1 MFTNSRSSAS
11 KSPVGDADFMTITQT
26 NLVSRRVID
35 TPPSATVAIA
45 DAASEM
51 RRRGI
56 DVVDFSAGRAAE
68 HTPEYIIAAAVRALE
83 AGDTHQTPA
92 AGKPAYRAACA
103 AKLLRDNGITA
114 DPETEIIATLGC
126 KQGLTLALLALLD
139 PGDEIIVEDPGFVSY
154 VATIGLMGARA
165 VPVPLRA
172 ENRFRWD
179 IDELEKAIGPR
190 TRAILLCSPQNPTGV
205 VHTHEDLL
213 QIATLACRHNLA
225 VISDEIYERNTWD
238 GRRHIGIATIPGMA
252 ERTVTLM
259 GLTKSFSM
267 GGWRIGFAFAPA
279 AIVSAMVT
287 LQQHLMTCAGSFTQ
301 AGALVALGENAPPQL
316 QALWEDWEL
325 RCRFMSEAI
334 DQLPGVSCAVP
345 EGGFYSWADVRG
357 LGISS
362 VELSEYLIRD
372 YAVAVVPGSAFGT
385 HGEGYLRLTCVRSW
399 DEIRRGLSRI
409 TEAVHRLPTT
419 RAK

>member
-1 MFTNSRSSAS
+1 
-11 KSPVGDADFMTITQT
+11 MTITQT
-26 NLVSRRVID
+26 TLVSRRVLD
-35 TPPSATVAIA
+35 SLPSATVAIA

-68 HTPEYIIAAAVRALE
+68 PTPEYIIAAAVSALN

-92 AGKPAYRAACA
+92 AGRPAYRAACA
-103 AKLLRDNGITA
+103 AKLLRDNGIIV

-154 VATIGLMGARA
+154 APVITLMGARP

-172 ENRFRWD
+172 ENHFRWD
-179 IDELEKAIGPR
+179 MDELKKAIGPR
-190 TRAILLCSPQNPTGV
+190 TRTILLCSPHNPTGT
-205 VHTHEDLL
+205 VHTREDLT
-213 QIATLACRHNLA
+213 QIATLACRHNLT
-225 VISDEIYERNTWD
+225 VISDEIYERNTWG
-238 GRRHIGIATIPGMA
+238 GRRHIGIATLPGMA

-267 GGWRIGFAFAPA
+267 GGWRIGFAFASAPV
-279 AIVSAMVT
+279 ISAMVT
-287 LQQHLMTCAGSFTQ
+287 LQQHLITCAGSFTQ
-301 AGALVALGENAPPQL
+301 AGALVALESGATAEVH
-316 QALWEDWEL
+316 ALWNDWEL
-325 RCRFMSEAI
+325 RCRFMTEAI
-334 DQLPGVSCAVP
+334 DELPEVSCAMP
-345 EGGFYSWADVRG
+345 EGGFYAWADIRG

-362 VELSEYLIRD
+362 AELSEYLIRE
-372 YAVAVVPGSAFGT
+372 YAVAVVPGSAFGA

-399 DEIRRGLSRI
+399 DEVRRGISRI
-409 TEAVHRLPTT
+409 TEAFHRLPAI